1 MTNDEIFSSELTEHL
16 IENAHAKLVEIIGTR
31 EKDSR
36 LADAIQSTKSFKNMR
51 QMVGRMIKSG
61 AISSANDITEDTFLK
76 KRLMQE
82 LESDDD
88 EARKHIISGL
98 MDEELARLTKRKA
111 TAPPVTIA
119 GGEIF

>member
-82 LESDDD
+82 LKSDDD

-98 MDEELARLTKRKA
+98 MDEELARLRDQDII
-111 TAPPVTIA
+111 VQNDE
-119 GGEIF
+119 GVWEFS

>member
-36 LADAIQSTKSFKNMR
+36 LADAIQSSKSFKNMR

-76 KRLMQE
+76 KRLMKE

-98 MDEELARLTKRKA
+98 MDEELARLRDQDII
-111 TAPPVTIA
+111 VQNDE
-119 GGEIF
+119 GVWEFS